1 MDSPTETQIYIIHM
15 HMSIHT
21 NTVQTDLISKQN
33 ILEEN
38 MNNTFMEITFRTPVR
53 PTIHKEIDKNVDYN

>member
-1 MDSPTETQIYIIHM
+1 
-15 HMSIHT
+15 MSIHT
-21 NTVQTDLISKQN
+21 NTVQTDLISKQI